1 MEGTPALQTFR
12 LLGSLRH
19 HQVVILVDDGSTHNF
34 IQSRVA
40 NFLAL
45 PITPTSALRVMVGNG
60 HTLDCD
66 TISFQV
72 PLSIKGH
79 DFRLDLYH
87 LPLCGG
93 DIVLGVQWLKFLSPI
108 TTDYQNLIMTFFHM
122 GQPIMLSADAPPF
135 LPLQPLI
142 K

>member
-45 PITPTSALRVMVGNG
+45 PITLTSALRVMVGNG

-87 LPLCGG
+87 LPLCGA
-93 DIVLGVQWLKFLSPI
+93 DIVLGVQ
-108 TTDYQNLIMTFFHM
+108 
-122 GQPIMLSADAPPF
+122 
-135 LPLQPLI
+135 
-142 K
+142 